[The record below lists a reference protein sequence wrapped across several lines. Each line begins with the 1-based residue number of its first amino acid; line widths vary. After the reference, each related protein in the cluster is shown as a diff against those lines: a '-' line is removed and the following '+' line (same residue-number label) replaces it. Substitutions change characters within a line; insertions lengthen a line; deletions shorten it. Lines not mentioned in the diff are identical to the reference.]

1 MATFEEFMK
10 VAEISIKDKTS
21 HKRMNEIVRIM
32 RQYKVL
38 HGLTPEQAV
47 EVLQALGPTY
57 VKIGQLASNRS
68 DLLPKAYCD
77 AFEKLRDDANP
88 MPFDVVIEQ
97 IDRAYGKSWHEVFAS
112 IDPVP
117 LGAAS
122 IAQVHKATLL
132 DGTTVAVKVRR
143 PGVAESMAEDIMLMK
158 HLLALGEFASNSH
171 RSILLSLEGFVEEIE
186 RTTASEVNFT
196 SELHNLMRF
205 HDELADELIPYLLDM
220 GYTHVELMPITE
232 YPYDPS
238 WGYQVTGYYAPTARY
253 GSPQQFMTFVDKCHR
268 AGIGV
273 LLDWV
278 PAHFPKD
285 ENGLY
290 EFDGTCCYELSDPMM
305 NEHPDWS
312 TRIFDFGK
320 GEVQSFLI
328 SNAVY
333 WLEQYH
339 VDGLRVD
346 AVASMLYLDYGRR
359 DFRPNKFG
367 GRENLEAIAFLR
379 KLNRAVFSVRRNA
392 ITAAEESTAFPMVTK
407 PDYDGGL
414 GFLFKW
420 NMGWMNDM
428 LQYMS
433 LDPLWRKGSHNDL
446 TFSMTYAYSENFIL
460 PLSHDEVVHGKG
472 SLINKMPGEYDAK
485 FQNLRAFYGFMMAH
499 PGKKLSFMGN
509 EFAQFI
515 EWRHYEQLEWMLL
528 DYDRHRQMHDWVRD
542 LNHFYLDH
550 SCMWNNDSDWNGFRW
565 ISADDNANSVVA
577 FRRIDR
583 RGRELI
589 CICNFCPVLRE
600 HYRLGLPK
608 PGQYEPVLSSDDLK
622 YGGSGTELL
631 TVTAEREP
639 MHGLQYSGEF
649 TLAPLSA
656 MFYQRKTT
664 PRAKRKG

>member
-1 MATFEEFMK
+1 MDSSLHNILRKFSTGDELRAYAILGCHRAQCDGKNGYIFRVWAPHAQSVSVTGDWNFWNPDDLPMTYLEYGVWEAFSVYAK
-10 VAEISIKDKTS
+10 EGDAYKFC
-21 HKRMNEIVRIM
+21 VR
-32 RQYKVL
+32 RADGSTVYKSDPY
-38 HGLTPEQAV
+38 GFRTC
-47 EVLQALGPTY
+47 ALPDT
-57 VKIGQLASNRS
+57 SNRV
-68 DLLPKAYCD
+68 C
-77 AFEKLRDDANP
+77 
-88 MPFDVVIEQ
+88 
-97 IDRAYGKSWHEVFAS
+97 
-112 IDPVP
+112 
-117 LGAAS
+117 
-122 IAQVHKATLL
+122 T
-132 DGTTVAVKVRR
+132 
-143 PGVAESMAEDIMLMK
+143 
-158 HLLALGEFASNSH
+158 
-171 RSILLSLEGFVEEIE
+171 LEGFEWND
-186 RTTASEVNFT
+186 TAYRRQQAKRHLLDSPMNIYEMHFG
-196 SELHNLMRF
+196 SWRRKPDGSCYRY
-205 HDELADELIPYLLDM
+205 DELADELIPYLLDM

-499 PGKKLSFMGN
+499 PGKKLNFMGN

-622 YGGSGTELL
+622 YGGSGTELV

>member
-1 MATFEEFMK
+1 MESSLHNILRKFSAGDELRAYAILGCHRAQCDGKNGYIFRVWAPHAQGVSVTGDWNFWNPDDLPMTYLEYGVWEAFSVYAK
-10 VAEISIKDKTS
+10 EGDAYKFC
-21 HKRMNEIVRIM
+21 VR
-32 RQYKVL
+32 RADGSTVYKSDPY
-38 HGLTPEQAV
+38 GFRTC
-47 EVLQALGPTY
+47 ALPDT
-57 VKIGQLASNRS
+57 SNRV
-68 DLLPKAYCD
+68 C
-77 AFEKLRDDANP
+77 
-88 MPFDVVIEQ
+88 
-97 IDRAYGKSWHEVFAS
+97 
-112 IDPVP
+112 
-117 LGAAS
+117 
-122 IAQVHKATLL
+122 T
-132 DGTTVAVKVRR
+132 
-143 PGVAESMAEDIMLMK
+143 
-158 HLLALGEFASNSH
+158 
-171 RSILLSLEGFVEEIE
+171 LEGFEWND
-186 RTTASEVNFT
+186 TAYRRQQAKRHLLDSPMNIYEMHFG
-196 SELHNLMRF
+196 SWRRKPDGSCYRY
-205 HDELADELIPYLLDM
+205 DELADELIPYLLDM

>member
-1 MATFEEFMK
+1 MDSSLHNILRKFSAGDELRAYAILGCHRAQCDGKNGYIFRVWAPHAQGVSVTGDWNFWNPDDLPMTYLEYGVWEAFSVYAK
-10 VAEISIKDKTS
+10 EGDAYKFC
-21 HKRMNEIVRIM
+21 VR
-32 RQYKVL
+32 RANGSTVYKSDPYGFRTCDL
-38 HGLTPEQAV
+38 PDT
-47 EVLQALGPTY
+47 
-57 VKIGQLASNRS
+57 SNRV
-68 DLLPKAYCD
+68 C
-77 AFEKLRDDANP
+77 
-88 MPFDVVIEQ
+88 
-97 IDRAYGKSWHEVFAS
+97 
-112 IDPVP
+112 
-117 LGAAS
+117 
-122 IAQVHKATLL
+122 T
-132 DGTTVAVKVRR
+132 
-143 PGVAESMAEDIMLMK
+143 
-158 HLLALGEFASNSH
+158 
-171 RSILLSLEGFVEEIE
+171 LEGFEWND
-186 RTTASEVNFT
+186 TAYRRQQAKRHLLDSPMNIYEMHFG
-196 SELHNLMRF
+196 SWRRKPDGSCYRY
-205 HDELADELIPYLLDM
+205 DELADELIPYLLDM

-253 GSPQQFMTFVDKCHR
+253 GSPQQFMIFVDKCHR

-499 PGKKLSFMGN
+499 PGKKLNFMGN

>member
-1 MATFEEFMK
+1 MESSLHNILRKFSAGDELRAYAILGCHRAQCDGKNGYIFRVWAPHAQGVSVTGDWNFWNPDDLPMTYLEYGVWEAFSVYAK
-10 VAEISIKDKTS
+10 EGDAYKFC
-21 HKRMNEIVRIM
+21 VR
-32 RQYKVL
+32 RANGSTVYKSDPY
-38 HGLTPEQAV
+38 GFRTC
-47 EVLQALGPTY
+47 ALPDT
-57 VKIGQLASNRS
+57 SNRV
-68 DLLPKAYCD
+68 C
-77 AFEKLRDDANP
+77 
-88 MPFDVVIEQ
+88 
-97 IDRAYGKSWHEVFAS
+97 
-112 IDPVP
+112 
-117 LGAAS
+117 
-122 IAQVHKATLL
+122 T
-132 DGTTVAVKVRR
+132 
-143 PGVAESMAEDIMLMK
+143 
-158 HLLALGEFASNSH
+158 
-171 RSILLSLEGFVEEIE
+171 LEGFEWND
-186 RTTASEVNFT
+186 TAYRRQQAKRHLLDSPMNIYEMHFG
-196 SELHNLMRF
+196 SWRRKPDGSCYCY
-205 HDELADELIPYLLDM
+205 DELADELIPYLLDM

>member
-1 MATFEEFMK
+1 MDSSLHNILRKFSAGDELR
-10 VAEISIKDKTS
+10 AYAILGCHRAQCDGKDGYIFRVWAPHAQGVSVTGDWNFWNPDDLPMTYLEYGVWEAFSVYAKEGDAY
-21 HKRMNEIVRIM
+21 KFCVR
-32 RQYKVL
+32 RADGSTVYKSDPY
-38 HGLTPEQAV
+38 GFRTC
-47 EVLQALGPTY
+47 ALPDT
-57 VKIGQLASNRS
+57 SNRV
-68 DLLPKAYCD
+68 C
-77 AFEKLRDDANP
+77 
-88 MPFDVVIEQ
+88 
-97 IDRAYGKSWHEVFAS
+97 
-112 IDPVP
+112 
-117 LGAAS
+117 
-122 IAQVHKATLL
+122 T
-132 DGTTVAVKVRR
+132 
-143 PGVAESMAEDIMLMK
+143 
-158 HLLALGEFASNSH
+158 
-171 RSILLSLEGFVEEIE
+171 LEGFEWND
-186 RTTASEVNFT
+186 TAYRRQQAKRHLLDSPMNIYEMHFG
-196 SELHNLMRF
+196 SWRRKPDGSCYRY
-205 HDELADELIPYLLDM
+205 DELADELIPYLLDM

>member
-1 MATFEEFMK
+1 MDSSLHNILRKFSAGDELRAYAILGCHRAQCDGKNGYIFRVWAPHAQGVSVTGDWNFWNPDDLPMTYLEYGVWEAFSVYAK
-10 VAEISIKDKTS
+10 EGDAYKFC
-21 HKRMNEIVRIM
+21 VR
-32 RQYKVL
+32 RANGSTVYKSDPY
-38 HGLTPEQAV
+38 GFRTC
-47 EVLQALGPTY
+47 ALPDT
-57 VKIGQLASNRS
+57 SNRV
-68 DLLPKAYCD
+68 C
-77 AFEKLRDDANP
+77 
-88 MPFDVVIEQ
+88 
-97 IDRAYGKSWHEVFAS
+97 
-112 IDPVP
+112 
-117 LGAAS
+117 
-122 IAQVHKATLL
+122 T
-132 DGTTVAVKVRR
+132 
-143 PGVAESMAEDIMLMK
+143 
-158 HLLALGEFASNSH
+158 
-171 RSILLSLEGFVEEIE
+171 LEGFEWND
-186 RTTASEVNFT
+186 TAYRRQQAKRHLLDSPMNIYEMHFG
-196 SELHNLMRF
+196 SWRRKPDGSCYRY
-205 HDELADELIPYLLDM
+205 DELADELIPYLLDM
-220 GYTHVELMPITE
+220 GYTHVEMMPITE

-664 PRAKRKG
+664 PRAKRKR

>member
-1 MATFEEFMK
+1 MDSSLHNILRKFSTGDELHAY
-10 VAEISIKDKTS
+10 AILGCHRAQCDGKDGYIFRVWAPHAQGVSVTGDWNFWNPDDLPMTYLEYGVWEAFSVYAKEGDAY
-21 HKRMNEIVRIM
+21 KFCVR
-32 RQYKVL
+32 RADGSTVYKSDPY
-38 HGLTPEQAV
+38 GFRTC
-47 EVLQALGPTY
+47 ALPDT
-57 VKIGQLASNRS
+57 SNRV
-68 DLLPKAYCD
+68 C
-77 AFEKLRDDANP
+77 
-88 MPFDVVIEQ
+88 
-97 IDRAYGKSWHEVFAS
+97 
-112 IDPVP
+112 
-117 LGAAS
+117 
-122 IAQVHKATLL
+122 T
-132 DGTTVAVKVRR
+132 
-143 PGVAESMAEDIMLMK
+143 
-158 HLLALGEFASNSH
+158 
-171 RSILLSLEGFVEEIE
+171 LEGFEWND
-186 RTTASEVNFT
+186 TAYRRQQAKRHLLDSPMNIYEMHFG
-196 SELHNLMRF
+196 SWRRKPDGSCYRY
-205 HDELADELIPYLLDM
+205 DELADELIPYLLDM

-433 LDPLWRKGSHNDL
+433 LDPLWRKGSHNNL

-460 PLSHDEVVHGKG
+460 PLSHDEVVHGKC
-472 SLINKMPGEYDAK
+472 SLINKMPGDYDAK

-589 CICNFCPVLRE
+589 CICNFCPVRRE

-622 YGGSGTELL
+622 YGGNGTELL

-664 PRAKRKG
+664 PRAKRK

>member
-1 MATFEEFMK
+1 MDSSLHNILRKFSAGDELRAYAILGCHRAQCDGKNGYIFRVWAPHAQGVSVTGDWNFWNPDDLPMTYLEYGVWEAFSVYAK
-10 VAEISIKDKTS
+10 EGDAYKFC
-21 HKRMNEIVRIM
+21 VR
-32 RQYKVL
+32 RADGSTVYKSDPY
-38 HGLTPEQAV
+38 GFRTC
-47 EVLQALGPTY
+47 ALPDT
-57 VKIGQLASNRS
+57 SNRV
-68 DLLPKAYCD
+68 C
-77 AFEKLRDDANP
+77 
-88 MPFDVVIEQ
+88 
-97 IDRAYGKSWHEVFAS
+97 
-112 IDPVP
+112 
-117 LGAAS
+117 
-122 IAQVHKATLL
+122 T
-132 DGTTVAVKVRR
+132 
-143 PGVAESMAEDIMLMK
+143 
-158 HLLALGEFASNSH
+158 
-171 RSILLSLEGFVEEIE
+171 LEGFEWND
-186 RTTASEVNFT
+186 TAYRRQQAKRHLLDSPMNIYEMHFG
-196 SELHNLMRF
+196 SWRRKPDGSCYRY
-205 HDELADELIPYLLDM
+205 DELADELIPYLLDM

-515 EWRHYEQLEWMLL
+515 EWLHYEQLEWMLL